1 MKASVPFHRYTGK
14 ENAAIRFITDAIIN
28 HLDPLIIYCLTSVS
42 NTSIE
47 RSCFNNKKRIT
58 EWTFECDLMIVVPDN
73 SPVHENTK
81 AEISKL
87 TEDFGEVNVFIH
99 PLEYVEEKIKEGS
112 SLFVVARRD
121 AVVFYKRESS
131 VVTR

>member
-1 MKASVPFHRYTGK
+1 M
-14 ENAAIRFITDAIIN
+14 
-28 HLDPLIIYCLTSVS
+28 S

-47 RSCFNNKKRIT
+47 RSCFNNKKRIA
-58 EWTFECDLMIVVPDN
+58 EWTCECDLLIVVPDN
-73 SPVHENTK
+73 TPVHENTK

-87 TEDFGEVNVFIH
+87 TEDFGEVNVIIH
-99 PLEYVEEKIKEGS
+99 PLEYVEEKIKEGN